1 MTDLDIVVFTT
12 PVARRAIDKRKVG
25 TMSDLVPVSTKIKPS
40 KALPTDRL
48 KFSKQTD
55 ALRALAIGSANGT
68 VPVNAKKLS
77 SLIHVAETTA
87 PLNNT
92 FFHSIG
98 LAERRGKSGYVPAGP
113 TLEYARQLSFNK
125 PDAGHVLAPN
135 FERSWFYEA
144 VVERLAMGN
153 ATKGD
158 LIENLSRIAGAD
170 ANYKTQMGSL
180 IEWLEYA
187 GLIEIDGEDVTLT
200 KGVGI
205 GGDAPGSRGAEL
217 RGPTPDT
224 PTPAKVTEPTTPQV
238 VESPTVLSMSIEL
251 SLTVEDLAKLSAEQ
265 VTALFQGVGQVASI
279 KAALAS

>member
-1 MTDLDIVVFTT
+1 
-12 PVARRAIDKRKVG
+12 
-25 TMSDLVPVSTKIKPS
+25 
-40 KALPTDRL
+40 
-48 KFSKQTD
+48 
-55 ALRALAIGSANGT
+55 
-68 VPVNAKKLS
+68 
-77 SLIHVAETTA
+77 
-87 PLNNT
+87 
-92 FFHSIG
+92 
-98 LAERRGKSGYVPAGP
+98 
-113 TLEYARQLSFNK
+113 
-125 PDAGHVLAPN
+125 
-135 FERSWFYEA
+135 
-144 VVERLAMGN
+144 
-153 ATKGD
+153 
-158 LIENLSRIAGAD
+158 
-170 ANYKTQMGSL
+170 MGSL